1 MSVGDRRVAELYFTA
16 TNCKLHLFS
25 RWGRPIG
32 TVDPYFL
39 SGDIIYAMKLIVGL
53 GNPGVEYQRTR
64 HNFGFMALDEYARHH
79 GAAWHGRAKFSAEVA
94 ELDLDGEKVLLA
106 KPQTFYNLV
115 GNSVQ
120 LIRSF
125 YKINIDDVL
134 VIHDEMALPLGTI
147 RTRRGGSD
155 AGNNGIKNIINT
167 NGAEFARVR
176 IGSGLQ
182 PTTSG
187 DTQPTHNRR
196 DYVLGRLSATDQVVL
211 NDELT
216 TVGQIIT
223 EFIHGEFIETTYRA

>member
-1 MSVGDRRVAELYFTA
+1 
-16 TNCKLHLFS
+16 
-25 RWGRPIG
+25 
-32 TVDPYFL
+32 
-39 SGDIIYAMKLIVGL
+39 MKLIVGL
-53 GNPGVEYQRTR
+53 GNPGAEYQETR
-64 HNFGFMALDEYARHH
+64 HNFGFMALDAYVRHH
-79 GAAWHGRAKFSAEVA
+79 GVAWRSKAKFSAEIA

-106 KPQTFYNLV
+106 KPQTFYNLI
-115 GNSVQ
+115 GNTVQ
-120 LIRSF
+120 QIRSF
-125 YKINIDDVL
+125 YKIDINDVL

-182 PTTSG
+182 PTASG

-196 DYVLGRLSATDQVVL
+196 DYVLGRLSAADRNIL
-211 NDELT
+211 DKELA

-223 EFIHGEFIETTYRA
+223 EFIGGEFIETTYRA

>member
-1 MSVGDRRVAELYFTA
+1 
-16 TNCKLHLFS
+16 
-25 RWGRPIG
+25 
-32 TVDPYFL
+32 
-39 SGDIIYAMKLIVGL
+39 MKLIVGL
-53 GNPGVEYQRTR
+53 GNPGSEYQETR
-64 HNFGFMALDEYARHH
+64 HNFGFMALDAYARHH
-79 GAAWHGRAKFSAEVA
+79 GVVWRSKAKFSAEIA

-115 GNSVQ
+115 GNAVQ
-120 LIRSF
+120 QIRSF
-125 YKINIDDVL
+125 YKIDMNDVL

-182 PTTSG
+182 PTTNG
-187 DTQPTHNRR
+187 DTQPTRNRR
-196 DYVLGRLSATDQVVL
+196 DYVLGRLSAADRGIL
-211 NDELT
+211 DEELA

-223 EFIHGEFIETTYRA
+223 EFTHGEFIETTYRA

>member
-1 MSVGDRRVAELYFTA
+1 
-16 TNCKLHLFS
+16 
-25 RWGRPIG
+25 
-32 TVDPYFL
+32 
-39 SGDIIYAMKLIVGL
+39 MKLIVGL
-53 GNPGVEYQRTR
+53 GNPGAEYQETR
-64 HNFGFMALDEYARHH
+64 HNFGFIALDAYARHH
-79 GAAWHGRAKFSAEVA
+79 GVAWRSKAKFSAEIA

-115 GNSVQ
+115 GNAVQ
-120 LIRSF
+120 QIRSF
-125 YKINIDDVL
+125 YKIDMNDVL

-155 AGNNGIKNIINT
+155 AGNNGVKNIINT

-182 PTTSG
+182 PTASG

-196 DYVLGRLSATDQVVL
+196 DYVLGRLSAADRNIL
-211 NDELT
+211 DEESA

-223 EFIHGEFIETTYRA
+223 EFIGGEFIETTYRV

>member
-1 MSVGDRRVAELYFTA
+1 
-16 TNCKLHLFS
+16 
-25 RWGRPIG
+25 
-32 TVDPYFL
+32 
-39 SGDIIYAMKLIVGL
+39 MKLIVGL
-53 GNPGVEYQRTR
+53 GNPGAEYQETR
-64 HNFGFMALDEYARHH
+64 HNFGFMALDAYVRHH
-79 GAAWHGRAKFSAEVA
+79 SVAWRSKAKFSAEIA

-106 KPQTFYNLV
+106 KPQTFYNLA
-115 GNSVQ
+115 GNAVQ
-120 LIRSF
+120 QIRSF
-125 YKINIDDVL
+125 YKIDMNDVL

-182 PTTSG
+182 PTVSG

-196 DYVLGRLSATDQVVL
+196 DYVLGRLSAADRNIL
-211 NDELT
+211 DEELA

-223 EFIHGEFIETTYRA
+223 EFIGGEFIETTYRA

>member
-1 MSVGDRRVAELYFTA
+1 
-16 TNCKLHLFS
+16 
-25 RWGRPIG
+25 
-32 TVDPYFL
+32 
-39 SGDIIYAMKLIVGL
+39 MKLIVGL
-53 GNPGVEYQRTR
+53 GNPGAEYQETR
-64 HNFGFMALDEYARHH
+64 HNFGFMALDAYVRHH
-79 GAAWHGRAKFSAEVA
+79 GVAWRSKAKFSAEMA

-115 GNSVQ
+115 GNAVQ
-120 LIRSF
+120 QIRSF
-125 YKINIDDVL
+125 YKIDINDVL

-182 PTTSG
+182 PTVSG

-196 DYVLGRLSATDQVVL
+196 DYVLGRLSAADRNIL
-211 NDELT
+211 DEELA
-216 TVGQIIT
+216 TVGQVIT
-223 EFIHGEFIETTYRA
+223 EFIGGEFIETTYRV

>member
-1 MSVGDRRVAELYFTA
+1 
-16 TNCKLHLFS
+16 
-25 RWGRPIG
+25 
-32 TVDPYFL
+32 
-39 SGDIIYAMKLIVGL
+39 MKLIVGL
-53 GNPGVEYQRTR
+53 GNPGAEYQETR
-64 HNFGFMALDEYARHH
+64 HNFGFMALDAYVRHH
-79 GAAWHGRAKFSAEVA
+79 GVAWRSKAKFSAEIA

-115 GNSVQ
+115 GNAVQ
-120 LIRSF
+120 QIRSF
-125 YKINIDDVL
+125 YKIDMNDVL

-182 PTTSG
+182 PTVSG

-196 DYVLGRLSATDQVVL
+196 DYVLGRLSAADRNIL
-211 NDELT
+211 DEELA

-223 EFIHGEFIETTYRA
+223 EFIEGEFIETTYRA